1 MGETELQRCLVQ
13 DTKTTKK
20 GERIGEEGR
29 DGGGWRE
36 GSAVDGHCFGL
47 LPVEDTPTHTDMFW
61 VLTVD
66 SMGSTPVQLL
76 FLS

>member
-29 DGGGWRE
+29 DGGGMEGRE
-36 GSAVDGHCFGL
+36 RSGWSL
-47 LPVEDTPTHTDMFW
+47 LWTPAC
-61 VLTVD
+61 
-66 SMGSTPVQLL
+66 
-76 FLS
+76 